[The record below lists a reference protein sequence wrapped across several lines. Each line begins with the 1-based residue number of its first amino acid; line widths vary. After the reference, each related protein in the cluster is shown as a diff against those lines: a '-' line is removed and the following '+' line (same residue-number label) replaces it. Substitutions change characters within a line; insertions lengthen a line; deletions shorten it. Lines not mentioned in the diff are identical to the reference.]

1 MWWEPCVKTGKGK
14 AGKMQQGRMNRLFNK
29 RRTLAW
35 LAGLLVAPASRAQR
49 ATEAAAPAAQFAPVV
64 PGYVLRFPQD
74 EGSHPEFRTEWW
86 YVTGWLHNAAGPL
99 GFQITFFRTR
109 PAARDD
115 NPSAF
120 APRQLLIAHAA
131 ISDPALGKLQHDQH
145 AARAG
150 FSLAGAGQGRVE
162 VWIDDWS
169 LQQKNGAYHAR
180 IPARDFQLDL
190 VLTATQPPLLQ
201 GVGGLSRKGPRAE
214 SASYYYSL
222 PHLKAQGTLTRGGKA
237 ADVAGTAWFDHEW
250 SSSYMD
256 KEATGWDWV
265 GINLADGGALMAFR
279 MRNKQDGRLWA
290 GGAIRDRHGNSRS
303 LAPDEVIFT
312 PRRKW
317 RSPRSGATYPVSWRV
332 RAGTLD
338 IEIEPMMDDQEND
351 ARLSTGTVYWEGA
364 VSAVQQGRPLGWGYL
379 ELTGYWRPL
388 NF

>member
-1 MWWEPCVKTGKGK
+1 MNGERQAVNGK
-14 AGKMQQGRMNRLFNK
+14 K
-29 RRTLAW
+29 RRPSFMRRRALAW
-35 LAGLLVAPASRAQR
+35 LAALAVPRSFAQVAAYRSPL
-49 ATEAAAPAAQFAPVV
+49 TPFAKVM
-64 PGYVLRFPQD
+64 PGYALQFPRD

-86 YVTGWLHNAAGPL
+86 YVTGWLRNAGKPL

-109 PAARDD
+109 PAMRDD

-131 ISDPALGKLQHDQH
+131 ISDPAVGKLQHDQH

-150 FSLAGAGQGRVE
+150 FSLAGAAQGRAD

-169 LQQKNGAYHAR
+169 LQQKNGVYHAR
-180 IPARDFQLDL
+180 IPARDFQLDM
-190 VLTATQPPLLQ
+190 VLAVTQPPLLQ
-201 GVGGLSRKGPRAE
+201 GAGGFSRKGPRAE

-237 ADVAGTAWFDHEW
+237 ATVAGTAWFDHEW

-256 KEATGWDWV
+256 QDAIGWDWI

-279 MRNKQDGRLWA
+279 MRDRQDGKLWA
-290 GGAIRDRHGNSRS
+290 GGALRDRHGNSRS

-317 RSPRSGATYPVSWRV
+317 QSPRSGTTYPVSWRV
-332 RAGTLD
+332 RAGALD

-364 VSAVQQGRPLGWGYL
+364 VSAVQHGKTLGWGYL
-379 ELTGYWRPL
+379 ELTGYWRPM